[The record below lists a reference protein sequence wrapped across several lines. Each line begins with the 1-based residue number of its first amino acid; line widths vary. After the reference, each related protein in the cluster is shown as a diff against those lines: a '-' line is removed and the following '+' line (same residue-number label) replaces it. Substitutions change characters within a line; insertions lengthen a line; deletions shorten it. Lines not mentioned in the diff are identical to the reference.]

1 MPTTRV
7 EIPHP
12 IPAAI
17 PVFGQAGSEASD
29 GLSVSS
35 PVARYRPRSS
45 FRVRTAQFR
54 AYRRPPNWRRRHAAC
69 SWVQSSANVNAC
81 TVHPSGTMNLA
92 TGAPGHG
99 TARPR
104 APGQHPDAGTA
115 PAPGYRQAPSIPP
128 GYDIPPLPG
137 QPARPDKEHFPNFA
151 RAAHPVI
158 TIRRYCP
165 LAITAATAVGTPSFT
180 SAAARRCAGE
190 PFPVRRRAR
199 VQRRGTHLPRRRGR
213 PGR

>member
-1 MPTTRV
+1 VMPTTRV

-54 AYRRPPNWRRRHAAC
+54 AYRRPPNWRRRH
-69 SWVQSSANVNAC
+69 
-81 TVHPSGTMNLA
+81 
-92 TGAPGHG
+92 G

-115 PAPGYRQAPSIPP
+115 PAPGYRQAPSNPP

-180 SAAARRCAGE
+180 SAAARRCAAE

-199 VQRRGTHLPRRRGR
+199 VQRRETHLPRRRGR